1 VHQSS
6 PLRARL
12 LVALAPAAAA
22 AIAVAAI
29 LAGSV
34 GPAVAGTD
42 DRGPR
47 PNVIVV
53 MTDDQDARSMWAMR
67 KTRRLLGRQGT
78 TFTNSHATFPLCCP
92 SRATFLTGQY
102 AHNHGVLANALPAG
116 SFLRLDGANTLPV
129 WLRDAGYVTAHVGRY
144 LNGYGVP
151 LGRDL
156 SAAEAALEIP
166 PGWSRWFAPGFR
178 GRAWRMFSYV
188 LNENGSLRRYKRAAR
203 NYLTDVYARHATRL
217 IRRLAGGERPLFLS
231 VAPLAPHGEPHLER
245 GPNPRP
251 APRHA
256 REFPRLKLP
265 RPPSFN
271 EADVSDKPPRV
282 QARPRLGRRQ
292 QEEMLRRHRGR
303 IRSLLAVD
311 DAVAAMVAALR
322 RVGELRNTL
331 FIFTSDQGFLL
342 GQHRIAVDKLWPY
355 EEATRVPLLVRG
367 PGIPRGATRRQVVA
381 NIDLAPTILD
391 AARAEAGLEMDGIS
405 ILPLARNLRAA
416 RDRSILL
423 ESLAPERPDFVGVRA
438 PGWSYIEHEDGSEE
452 LYDLAADRFQLQSRH
467 ADPAYASRKAELAAR
482 LEALRDCAGAACR

>member
-1 VHQSS
+1 V
-6 PLRARL
+6 
-12 LVALAPAAAA
+12 VILAFAAAA
-22 AIAVAAI
+22 AIAVPAV
-29 LAGSV
+29 LA
-34 GPAVAGTD
+34 GPAVAQTD
-42 DRGPR
+42 DADPR

-53 MTDDQDARSMWAMR
+53 MTDDQDARSMWAMP

-78 TFTNSHATFPLCCP
+78 AFTNSHATFPLCCP

-102 AHNHGVLANALPAG
+102 AHNHGVLSNTLPAG
-116 SFLRLDGANTLPV
+116 SFLRLDGTNTLPV
-129 WLRDAGYVTAHVGRY
+129 WLSDAGYVTAHVGRY

-156 SAAEAALEIP
+156 SPAEAALEIP
-166 PGWSRWFAPGFR
+166 PGWDRWFAPGFR
-178 GRAWRMFSYV
+178 GRAWRMYRYV
-188 LNENGSLRRYKRAAR
+188 LNQNGRLVRYRRGER

-231 VAPLAPHGEPHLER
+231 VAPLAPHGEPHLAR

-256 REFPRLKLP
+256 RELPRLKLP

-282 QARPRLGRRQ
+282 QALSRFGREQRR
-292 QEEMLRRHRGR
+292 EMLRRHRGR

-311 DAVAAMVAALR
+311 DAVEAMVGALR
-322 RVGELRNTL
+322 RAGELRNTL
-331 FIFTSDQGFLL
+331 FVFTSDQGFLL

-367 PGIPRGATRRQVVA
+367 PGVPRGVRRGQVVA

-391 AARAEAGLEMDGIS
+391 ATGAEPGLEMDGIS
-405 ILPLARNLRAA
+405 LLPLARNPRAA

-423 ESLAPERPDFVGVRA
+423 ESLAPERPDFAGVRA

-452 LYDLAADRFQLQSRH
+452 LYDLDADPFQLESRH
-467 ADPAYASRKAELAAR
+467 ADPAQATLKARLAAR
-482 LEALRDCAGAACR
+482 IEKLRDCAGRDCH